1 MKIDDKKL
9 QEKIKFE
16 PHWGQQKVI
25 EAFDSNRETLL
36 RCGRR
41 WGKSFLCSYLAVRE
55 ALYPDKRIW
64 LVAPN
69 YDLASIVF
77 DTCSRFVGTLL
88 SEKSFKLSKN
98 PRSIIELQHGSIIE
112 VKSAENPVSLLG
124 RSTDLVI
131 LDEAARLHKY
141 IWDEYI
147 YPTTHER
154 KGKVIYISTP
164 MGQNWFYDKDIEL
177 GDSASFHFTSLDNP
191 YFSKEEYDRAK
202 EGVSERIFR
211 NMYEAEYMSDKES
224 VFSGVDEVIAGTWK
238 GPIPGHHYIIGVD
251 IGRRNDPTVVTVIDR
266 NTNEVVYIDSFKDEF
281 PLQKEKIKKLSVNY
295 NNGKIILESTG
306 VGDPILGDFQR
317 QGVFVEEFRTAGHNK
332 MQLIDKLSLFIQEK
346 AIKIPPH
353 EQLIKELK
361 WFQAVVP
368 EASHT
373 NYVKYCA
380 PRGKSDDHVMSL
392 ALAVWDLQTY
402 EGMDE
407 NRNNT
412 DISRYRKS
420 HKVFNEYQ

>member
-1 MKIDDKKL
+1 MKIDEKKL
-9 QEKIKFE
+9 REKIKFE
-16 PHWGQQKVI
+16 PHWGQEKVI
-25 EAFDSNRETLL
+25 NAFDNHREVLL

-41 WGKSFLCSYLAVRE
+41 WGKSMTCSYLALRE
-55 ALYPDKRIW
+55 ALYPEKRVWI
-64 LVAPN
+64 VAPT
-69 YDLASIVF
+69 YDLATIVF
-77 DTCSRFVGTLL
+77 DTTSRFVASVL
-88 SEKSFKLSKN
+88 SNKNYKISRN
-98 PRSIIELQHGSIIE
+98 PRAMIELGHGSVIE
-112 VKSAENPVSLLG
+112 CKSAENPTSLLG

-131 LDEAARLHKY
+131 LDEAARLKKF

-154 KGKVIYISTP
+154 QGKVIYISTP
-164 MGQNWFYDKDIEL
+164 LGQNWFYDKENSL
-177 GDSASFHFTSLDNP
+177 PESAKFHFSSLDNP
-191 YFSKEEYDRAK
+191 HFSEEEYKKARAS
-202 EGVSERIFR
+202 VSERKF
-211 NMYEAEYMSDKES
+211 NNNYLANYASDKES
-224 VFSGVDEVIAGTWK
+224 VFSGVDDIIEETRKA
-238 GPIPGHHYIIGVD
+238 PEPGHFYIIGVD
-251 IGRRNDPTVVTVIDR
+251 IGMRADPTVVTIIDR
-266 NTNEVVYIDSFKDEF
+266 NTHDVVYIDSFKDEF
-281 PLQKEKIKKLSVNY
+281 PLQKSKIKKLSADY
-295 NNGKIILESTG
+295 NNAKIILESTG

-368 EASHT
+368 ESGHT

-402 EGMDE
+402 EKMDTD
-407 NRNNT
+407 RNKHIYPQFR
-412 DISRYRKS
+412 DEIKI
-420 HKVFNEYQ
+420 FNEYS